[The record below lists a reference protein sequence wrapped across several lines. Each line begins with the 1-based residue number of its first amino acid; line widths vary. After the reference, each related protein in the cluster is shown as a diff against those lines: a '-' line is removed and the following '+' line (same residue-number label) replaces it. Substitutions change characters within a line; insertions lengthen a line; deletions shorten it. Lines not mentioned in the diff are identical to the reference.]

1 VHERPLNLRRSRRN
15 AYRRAPTCPVEDLP
29 SHLTTAAHAKM
40 AFLVGPRMHTSHSRS
55 TWLPFRRF
63 MSDFFL
69 EDPKLRSDLCGSWIR
84 ASPASAFLHLHMALH
99 LAVEA
104 RRPGSDRGLLRSLW
118 DFFRTVR
125 IRGSTSKHGVLED
138 PAFLGSC
145 SRRSARAGL
154 LADGGTHH
162 QQS

>member
-104 RRPGSDRGLLRSLW
+104 RRT
-118 DFFRTVR
+118 FFRTVR